1 MEKIEDRPYTLRD
14 AAFWRIIGALGFA
27 SLFVF
32 SAMYTTQPLLPV
44 FTEEFGIGVSASS
57 LSVSMTTLG
66 LIIGLLVISF
76 LSDRRGRTL
85 YIKSSVVLAVIPFFI
100 MPFVPSF
107 GLLVLLRFLQGMALA
122 GVPAAALAFISEE
135 VDRRSA
141 SFATALYISTN
152 ALGGMT
158 GRFITGWVTEHYSW
172 QTAFIGLGIAG
183 AVIAAAVLFL
193 LPASRRFVPA
203 SGTVKEDMQAFLFHL
218 RNPLLLLLFGL
229 GVVLQ
234 LSFTGVWTFLP
245 FHLGGA
251 PFNLSLEAISYTYLA
266 YGIGVIGSP
275 LAGWLAGRFGL
286 RPVRIAGILIMSAGI
301 LMTLGGTTPA
311 VVAGLCV
318 VCLGFF
324 TAHSLTSATVAR
336 DARHH
341 KGSASSLYLVS
352 YYIGVASGSTLL
364 SPLWSIGGWT
374 LLIVFAAAVP
384 VIYLIFS
391 LAARKKI
398 RAGMNG

>member
-1 MEKIEDRPYTLRD
+1 MDGQPADKSYTLRD
-14 AAFWRIIGALGFA
+14 AAFWKIIGALGFA
-27 SLFVF
+27 SLFIF
-32 SAMYTTQPLLPV
+32 SAMYTTQPLLPL
-44 FTEEFGIGVSASS
+44 FTQEFGIGVSAAS

-85 YIKSSVVLAVIPFFI
+85 FIKSSVVLAVIPFFI
-100 MPFVPSF
+100 MPFAPSF
-107 GLLVLLRFLQGMALA
+107 ALIVILRFIQGVALA
-122 GVPAAALAFISEE
+122 GVPAAALAYISEE

-158 GRFITGWVTEHYSW
+158 GRFVTGYVTEHFSW
-172 QTAFIGLGIAG
+172 QTAFLGLGVAG
-183 AVIAAAVLFL
+183 ALIAAAVLFL
-193 LPASRRFVPA
+193 LPPSKRFAPA
-203 SGTVKEDMQAFLFHL
+203 EGTAKEDMHAFLFHL
-218 RNPLLLLLFGL
+218 RNPMLVILFGL

-245 FHLGGA
+245 FHLGGE

-275 LAGWLAGRFGL
+275 LAGWLSGRLGL
-286 RPVRIAGILIMSAGI
+286 RPVRMAGILVMSAGI
-301 LMTLGGTTPA
+301 LITLGGTTAA

-318 VCLGFF
+318 MCLGFF

-336 DARHH
+336 DAAHH

-352 YYIGVASGSTLL
+352 YYIGVAAGSTLL
-364 SPLWSIGGWT
+364 SPLWTLGGWQ
-374 LLIVFAAAVP
+374 LLVIFVAVIP
-384 VIYLIFS
+384 VAYLIFS

-398 RAGMNG
+398 RARV